1 MKTRPDAGQQ
11 RRPYSPPVVKRQS
24 NLKLI
29 TLFTQMSPDPKRTV
43 ASSR

>member
-1 MKTRPDAGQQ
+1 MKTRHDAGQK

-29 TLFTQMSPDPKRTV
+29 TLFTQMGPGSKRT
-43 ASSR
+43 ANGSH